1 MRLLP
6 DTHAVLWLLADDDR
20 LSPRAAELL
29 TDPAHEVLLSAAV
42 AWEVAI
48 KRSLGKLEAP
58 DGFADLLLGAGAVAL
73 PVTLEHA
80 QAVGTLAWHHRDPVD
95 RMLVAQADIE
105 HAVVV
110 SADEALRAYDVQVA
124 W

>member
-20 LSPRAAELL
+20 LSPRAAALL
-29 TDPAHEVLLSAAV
+29 TDPAHEILLSAAV

-58 DGFADLLLGAGAVAL
+58 DGFAELLLGAGAVAL

-80 QAVGTLAWHHRDPVD
+80 RAVGALAWHHRDPFD
-95 RMLVAQADIE
+95 RMLVAQAEVE

-110 SADEALRAYDVQVA
+110 SGDEALGAYDVQVA

>member
-6 DTHAVLWLLADDDR
+6 DTHAALWLLADDER

-29 TDPAHEVLLSAAV
+29 SDSAHEVLLSAAV
-42 AWEVAI
+42 VWEVAI
-48 KRSLGKLEAP
+48 KRSLGKLDAP

-73 PVTLEHA
+73 AVTVVHA
-80 QAVGTLAWHHRDPVD
+80 EAIGSLPRHHSDPFD
-95 RMLVAQADIE
+95 RMLVAQAGIE
-105 HAVVV
+105 GAIVV
-110 SADEALRAYDVQVA
+110 SADDALRAYDVQVD

>member
-80 QAVGTLAWHHRDPVD
+80 LAVGTLAWHHRDPFD

-110 SADEALRAYDVQVA
+110 SAGEALRAYDVQVA

>member
-29 TDPAHEVLLSAAV
+29 TDPAHEILLSAAV
-42 AWEVAI
+42 GWEVAI

-58 DGFADLLLGAGAVAL
+58 DDFADLLLGAGAVAL

-80 QAVGTLAWHHRDPVD
+80 HAVGALAWHHRDPFD
-95 RMLVAQADIE
+95 RMLVAQAEIE

-110 SADEALRAYDVQVA
+110 SVDESLRAYDVQVA